1 MGLVVFVDICRK
13 KLLLAMIPVMEVM
26 FRKLLQKIGLHQN
39 LQRLKSNRSS
49 EV

>member
-1 MGLVVFVDICRK
+1 MGLVAFVDICRK
-13 KLLLAMIPVMEVM
+13 KLLLAMIPEMEVYII
-26 FRKLLQKIGLHQN
+26 LQNNAFHQN